1 MKERQMR
8 RIIRRAGVLA
18 VLATALSL
26 GGCSAKVGVGLN
38 VGVPIGDHGYINV
51 GTGSNRWY

>member
-1 MKERQMR
+1 MKELHMR

-26 GGCSAKVGVGLN
+26 GGCSGSVGVGLN
-38 VGVPIGDHGYINV
+38 VGVPIGNHGYINV
-51 GTGSNRWY
+51 GTGTSRWY